1 MTKDTIKFIID
12 SALTG
17 RRDRAFLSRESLQ
30 NTRCGKEDERT
41 FMNFLNKMERKFGRY
56 AIHNLSTYII
66 GAYVIGYFLYFLAP
80 GVLYNYLS
88 LEPYYILKG
97 QIWRLVTW
105 VLIPPESPGI
115 FTIIMLMLYYSL
127 GNSLEQ
133 TWGAFRYNAYIFSGI
148 ISTIIG
154 AFILYAVMG
163 GNIVFGQALFS
174 TYYINMSIFLAFAV
188 CYPNMELLL
197 YFIIPIKVKW
207 FGILYGAF
215 IVLSFL
221 QTNWAGRVAIIA
233 SMFNFILFFLM
244 TRNYNKV
251 SPKEIRRKQNFKRQ
265 TSQTGRSGIT
275 KHKCAAEPSWTV
287 MIWNSVSVPNATE
300 IMNIARIICLRT
312 NISKNKNVVR
322 PQSGSRRNNEE
333 NKDYLYNGTK
343 NDGQDHSQRTDRRRN
358 ERGTFQFFSWK
369 LRRTC

>member
-1 MTKDTIKFIID
+1 M
-12 SALTG
+12 TG

-88 LEPYYILKG
+88 LEPYYILRG
-97 QIWRLVTW
+97 QIWRLITW

-174 TYYINMSIFLAFAV
+174 THYINMSIFLAFAV
-188 CYPNMELLL
+188 MYPDMQVML
-197 YFIIPIKVKW
+197 YFIIPIKMKW
-207 FGILYGAF
+207 MAIVYAVLTLYEF
-215 IVLSFL
+215 IVSG
-221 QTNWAGRVAIIA
+221 WAGRVAIFM
-233 SMFNFILFFLM
+233 SLLNFIIFFFS
-244 TRNYNKV
+244 TR
-251 SPKEIRRKQNFKRQ
+251 NFKRYSPHEIHRRQ
-265 TSQTGRSGIT
+265 QFKSQMRQPRPGSGIT
-275 KHKCAAEPSWTV
+275 KHKCAICGRTELDD
-287 MIWNSVSVPNATE
+287 PNLE
-300 IMNIARIICLRT
+300 FRFC
-312 NISKNKNVVR
+312 SKC
-322 PQSGSRRNNEE
+322 
-333 NKDYLYNGTK
+333 
-343 NDGQDHSQRTDRRRN
+343 DGNYEYCQDHLFTHKHIKK
-358 ERGTFQFFSWK
+358 G
-369 LRRTC
+369 